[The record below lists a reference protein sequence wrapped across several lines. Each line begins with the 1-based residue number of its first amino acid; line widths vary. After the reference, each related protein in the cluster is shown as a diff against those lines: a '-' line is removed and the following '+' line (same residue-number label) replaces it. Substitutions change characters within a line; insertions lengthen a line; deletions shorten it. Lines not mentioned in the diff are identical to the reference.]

1 MKRVYFGEPRKIRS
15 ISVDSDVI
23 IDVPALKVLQAR
35 ARLNKEEKKYVRR
48 CEFSFQLLSLA
59 SAVKVDIVGT
69 EIIKRELSLY
79 SALKDLYGMVFD
91 RTILLYPEIKRL
103 AKNYVDKRNLKAA
116 DSLIL
121 ASISIGRIDCFL
133 SWNREHMVNALTIEA
148 VRGINKSKGLPAP
161 LMITPEDFLS
171 RITLSQDQTI
181 CFFPDPIPQ
190 QFRLQFYPSRRLL

>member
-1 MKRVYFGEPRKIRS
+1 MKKVYFGEPRKIRS

-35 ARLNKEEKKYVRR
+35 ARLSKEEKKYVRR

-59 SAVKVDIVGT
+59 FAVKVDIVGT
-69 EIIKRELSLY
+69 EIIERELSFY
-79 SALKDLYGMVFD
+79 PTLKDLYERIFD
-91 RTILLYPEIKRL
+91 RTAPLSPETKRL
-103 AKNYVDKRNLKAA
+103 AKSYVDKKHIKPA
-116 DSLIL
+116 DAFIL
-121 ASISIGRIDCFL
+121 ASISDGRIDCLL

-161 LMITPEDFLS
+161 LIITPEDFLS

-190 QFRLQFYPSRRLL
+190 QFRLQFYPSKRLL